1 VESNFVIL
9 FCTNHRQTC
18 EFGTKSNIKAN
29 RYNEYVKDMFY
40 YGDYGEIPKS
50 IKYMN
55 NGKVSFILKEKL
67 GENGESLLKYKK
79 ISSLIY

>member
-1 VESNFVIL
+1 MSLEPNPTLKQIDTYL
-9 FCTNHRQTC
+9 KK
-18 EFGTKSNIKAN
+18 GK